1 MFYLVSFEYSPNT
14 APCNRVIAYVKALS
28 ELGIKTKVVFF
39 IPDKTFSRFDGELEN
54 IEFEYLWEKNYIN
67 IPRLKKLS
75 FRLYI
80 WQFIKRLQFGD
91 KVFVYAFPELTVALS
106 RQKDIQSYHETT
118 EHPDATFFSLL
129 KSVKRSDY
137 LEACKQLSGI
147 VVISQPL
154 QQYFVEKGCQ
164 PDKVHVVNMIVD
176 SSRFY
181 GLSKQNTEPYIAYC
195 GTASNNKDGVDEL
208 IKAFALVLSKH
219 PEYKLYIIGPTPS
232 KKQRF
237 ENLELVKK
245 LGIERNVVFLGRVS
259 REDIPQLLKNAQIL
273 ALDRP
278 DNLQAKY
285 GFPTKLGEY
294 LLTGNPV
301 VVTKV
306 GDIPLFL
313 KDGESALIAEP
324 QIPQDFADKVCW
336 AIEHREEACAIG
348 KKGKI
353 VAERHFNNV
362 VETQKLVDIIF
373 PNNKINR

>member
-14 APCNRVIAYVKALS
+14 APCNRIMAYAKALS
-28 ELGIKTKVVFF
+28 ELGVKTKVVFF
-39 IPDKTFSRFDGELEN
+39 FPNKSFSRCDESLEN
-54 IEFEYLWEKNYIN
+54 IEFEYLWDKYYIN

-75 FRLYI
+75 LRLYI
-80 WQFIKRLQFGD
+80 RQFIKRLQSDD
-91 KVFVYAFPELTVALS
+91 KIYVYGFPEMTVALS
-106 RQKDIQSYHETT
+106 KQKDIQSYHETT

-129 KSVKRSDY
+129 KSVKKSDY
-137 LEACKQLSGI
+137 LEACKRLSGI

-154 QQYFVEKGCQ
+154 QQFFVEKGCQ
-164 PDKVHVVNMIVD
+164 PDRVHVVNMIVD
-176 SSRFY
+176 STRFY

-208 IKAFALVLSKH
+208 IKAFALVLTKH

-245 LGIERNVVFLGRVS
+245 LGVEKNVVFYGKVS
-259 REDIPQLLKNAQIL
+259 REDMPQLLKNAQIL

-294 LLTGNPV
+294 LLTENPV

-324 QIPQDFADKVCW
+324 QNSQDFADKVCW
-336 AIEHREEACAIG
+336 AIENPNEARMIG
-348 KKGKI
+348 EKGKL
-353 VAERHFNNV
+353 VAENHFNYLT
-362 VETQKLVDIIF
+362 ET
-373 PNNKINR
+373 NKVIKIVSP

>member
-14 APCNRVIAYVKALS
+14 APCNRVMAYVKALS
-28 ELGIKTKVVFF
+28 ELGVKTKVVFF

-54 IEFEYLWEKNYIN
+54 IEFEYLWDKYYIN

-75 FRLYI
+75 LRLYI
-80 WQFIKRLQFGD
+80 RQFIKRLRFDD
-91 KVFVYAFPELTVALS
+91 KVYVYGFPELTVALS
-106 RQKDIQSYHETT
+106 KQKRGVQTYQERT
-118 EHPDATFFSLL
+118 EHPDASFVTRLN
-129 KSVKRSDY
+129 SVNKINY
-137 LEACKQLSGI
+137 LEACRQLSGNI
-147 VVISQPL
+147 VISQPL
-154 QQYFVEKGCQ
+154 KQYFVEKGCQ
-164 PDKVHVVNMIVD
+164 PDRVHVVNMIVD

-181 GLSKQNTEPYIAYC
+181 GLSKQDTEPYIAYC

-208 IKAFALVLSKH
+208 IKAFALVLTKH

-245 LGIERNVVFLGRVS
+245 LCIDRNVVFYGKVL
-259 REDIPQLLKNAQIL
+259 REDMPQLLKNAQIL
-273 ALDRP
+273 VLDRP

-313 KDGESALIAEP
+313 KDGESALITEP
-324 QIPQDFADKVCW
+324 QKPQDFADKICW
-336 AIEHREEACAIG
+336 AIENPNEAQMIG
-348 KKGKI
+348 EKGKL
-353 VAERHFNNV
+353 VAEKYFNYII
-362 VETQKLVDIIF
+362 ETQKLINIIHLES
-373 PNNKINR
+373 